1 MFPNVHMFLL
11 ITLFDNFLEFG
22 IELGREVSED
32 LQVQEK
38 IT

>member
-1 MFPNVHMFLL
+1 MFPNIHMFLL
-11 ITLFDNFLEFG
+11 ITLLNIFLEFG

-32 LQVQEK
+32 HQVQEK